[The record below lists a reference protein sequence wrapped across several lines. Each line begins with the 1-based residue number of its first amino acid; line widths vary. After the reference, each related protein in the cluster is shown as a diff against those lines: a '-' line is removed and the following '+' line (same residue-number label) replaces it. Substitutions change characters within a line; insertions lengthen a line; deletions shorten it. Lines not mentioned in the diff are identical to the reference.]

1 MIPQSRIKGI
11 VFMVLAMGSFI
22 ASDSASK
29 FVLSEIPPFEVVML
43 RAIAAMVFC
52 LVVVVVMGH
61 GRELPRMINPWA
73 LARGV
78 CEVGANLTFTFA
90 IMRLP
95 IGDVTAICQTA
106 PLLVFLGASFF
117 FGERVGALR
126 LLLISVGVSG
136 ALLVAQ
142 PGSTAF
148 SPYALLG
155 FVVAISAAIRDLI
168 TRKVPKGTPAP
179 IAALAVLAML
189 TLAGEIGMITTE
201 TPVMPTLT
209 QGLLLVLAGALM
221 VGGHVGLYIA
231 FTSAPVRTVA
241 PFMYALTIW
250 AVLSSVVLFGEMP
263 NTLAIGGMALII
275 LAGVAVIFVDAQ
287 QTRTERRA
295 RAAAAV

>member
-1 MIPQSRIKGI
+1 
-11 VFMVLAMGSFI
+11 MVLAMGSFI

-126 LLLISVGVSG
+126 LLLICVGVSG

-209 QGLLLVLAGALM
+209 QGLLMVLAGALM

-263 NTLAIGGMALII
+263 NTLAIAGMALII

>member
-52 LVVVVVMGH
+52 LAVVVVMGH

-106 PLLVFLGASFF
+106 PLLVFLGASLF

-126 LLLISVGVSG
+126 LLLICIGVSG

-263 NTLAIGGMALII
+263 NTLAITGMALII

>member
-1 MIPQSRIKGI
+1 
-11 VFMVLAMGSFI
+11 MVLAMGSFI

-117 FGERVGALR
+117 FGEKVGALR
-126 LLLISVGVSG
+126 LLLICVGVSG

-209 QGLLLVLAGALM
+209 QGLLMVLAGALM

-231 FTSAPVRTVA
+231 FTAAPVRTVA

-250 AVLSSVVLFGEMP
+250 AVLSSVVLFGERP
-263 NTLAIGGMALII
+263 NTLAIAGIALII